1 MIEPSNEPLLP
12 KIKEFLRIDGG
23 EEDLFLSSLILA
35 SKAYI
40 KNATGVNVIDTD
52 NLHILAV
59 SLLVAHSYEN
69 RLPMGKGE
77 TLPFSL
83 ESILVQIKYCPTE

>member
-1 MIEPSNEPLLP
+1 MIEPANDPLLP
-12 KIKEFLRIDGG
+12 RIKEFLRIDGG

-40 KNATGVNVIDTD
+40 KNATGVNVTESDE
-52 NLHILAV
+52 LHILAV

-69 RLPMGKGE
+69 RVPMGKGE
-77 TLPFSL
+77 NLPFSL
-83 ESILVQIKYCPTE
+83 ESILIQIKYCPAE